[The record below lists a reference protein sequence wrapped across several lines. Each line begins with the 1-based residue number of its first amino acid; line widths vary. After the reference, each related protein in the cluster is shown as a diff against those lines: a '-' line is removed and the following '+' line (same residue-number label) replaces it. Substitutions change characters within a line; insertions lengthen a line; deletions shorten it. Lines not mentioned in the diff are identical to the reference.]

1 MPSLLARPICQRVGR
16 EGLTYRSLSIMEKEF
31 IDRTK
36 AIREGILQL
45 RDSL

>member
-1 MPSLLARPICQRVGR
+1 VKKSIRLERLAYG
-16 EGLTYRSLSIMEKEF
+16 ETMEKEF